1 MILATMAAMAADSTV
16 YKTFYDPDVPVTSF
30 PWLLFT
36 ILKMLVVFTVLMVGV
51 AMLTLAERKISAW
64 IQDRIGPNRTGYGG
78 LLQPAADGLKNIMK
92 EETYP
97 DAAYMPLFILAP
109 MLSFIPALIT
119 FAVIPFAAPLRTRCG
134 LVALSVAPLP
144 LQLHPM
150 PALSRLA
157 RHASSPA
164 AAATTGGAPRAVH
177 RSSHPATTG

>member
-1 MILATMAAMAADSTV
+1 MLAAMAQDPVV
-16 YKTFYDPDVPVTSF
+16 YKQFYDELVPVTGV

-36 ILKMLVVFTVLMVGV
+36 IVKMILVFTVIMVGV

-97 DAAYMPLFILAP
+97 DAAYTPLFILAP

-119 FAVIPFAAPLRTRCG
+119 FAVIPFAAPFSTRWG
-134 LVALSVAPLP
+134 L
-144 LQLHPM
+144 
-150 PALSRLA
+150 
-157 RHASSPA
+157 
-164 AAATTGGAPRAVH
+164 
-177 RSSHPATTG
+177 

>member
-1 MILATMAAMAADSTV
+1 MILPMMFADQAV
-16 YKTFYDPDVPVTSF
+16 YHTFYDPLVPVTAL

-36 ILKMLVVFTVLMVGV
+36 LLKMVVVFSVLMVGV

-119 FAVIPFAAPLRTRCG
+119 
-134 LVALSVAPLP
+134 LSLI
-144 LQLHPM
+144 HI
-150 PALSRLA
+150 
-157 RHASSPA
+157 
-164 AAATTGGAPRAVH
+164 
-177 RSSHPATTG
+177 